1 MVKLLDLVEAAGVTT
16 LREALVARELERYKM
31 NIAAFSETH
40 LADEG
45 QLTEA
50 GSEDCQYPD
59 SSPTGS
65 SSDLSLQQ
73 ITAPVTSTQTL
84 AITQHSTSRGPC
96 PLRDGLLAET
106 FSKPVLFSSPCV
118 SPHRRHWGQPLS
130 LNQSGECEPRG
141 LRLRRGPP
149 GRESRQMAFAMSA
162 QRLLQ
167 QRLRQLERS
176 TRGLKQELKSLQSL
190 AKDFEKFQEKYKTA
204 LKEFLAVTEK
214 QHVNNLDVNQ
224 LQERVFQLEK
234 SLQEVN
240 GRYNAEKQKRKM
252 LHNALTELRG
262 NIRVHCRVRPPMS
275 FNSVEGDA
283 SMLER
288 SVAGSEQ
295 VIHLINDE
303 TIQVKCS
310 RSGLTAVTRC
320 LNLNV
325 KLKSNLSSNNNG
337 ALYWVYGRDDSQE
350 SIFEEVRPLLT
361 SLLDG
366 YNVCIMAYGQSGSGK
381 TYTMLGPHSEENFTF
396 STEPKV
402 DEGIIPKAA
411 RELYSLMSERPS
423 ETYSVEVSVVEVYN
437 NDIIDLLGKRSGGN
451 LRVKREA
458 VATLA
463 ASNEIPLLASTL
475 VKNLLQQGAER
486 LLTITYCRMLS
497 PESGYPLKHPPGEKH
512 VENPTSILN
521 VISHGLQHRAKHP
534 TLIHAH
540 SSRSH
545 LVITIAITTKAIADN
560 RADHSSEL
568 SFQSIAAK
576 QSNTEASVF
585 SKHLK
590 SKLQLV
596 DLAGSEC
603 IGMSGV
609 TGSALRET
617 SFINRSLSA
626 LADVFGA
633 LAEQRSH
640 IPYRNSKLTHLL
652 QDSLGGDAKL
662 LVMVCVSPG
671 QKYIT
676 ESLQSLG
683 FGYRARQVQKGHAR
697 KIPARQV
704 GGNKYFDLQTM

>member
-1 MVKLLDLVEAAGVTT
+1 M
-16 LREALVARELERYKM
+16 
-31 NIAAFSETH
+31 
-40 LADEG
+40 
-45 QLTEA
+45 
-50 GSEDCQYPD
+50 
-59 SSPTGS
+59 
-65 SSDLSLQQ
+65 
-73 ITAPVTSTQTL
+73 
-84 AITQHSTSRGPC
+84 
-96 PLRDGLLAET
+96 
-106 FSKPVLFSSPCV
+106 
-118 SPHRRHWGQPLS
+118 
-130 LNQSGECEPRG
+130 
-141 LRLRRGPP
+141 
-149 GRESRQMAFAMSA
+149 
-162 QRLLQ
+162 
-167 QRLRQLERS
+167 
-176 TRGLKQELKSLQSL
+176 
-190 AKDFEKFQEKYKTA
+190 FEF
-204 LKEFLAVTEK
+204 
-214 QHVNNLDVNQ
+214 
-224 LQERVFQLEK
+224 ERV
-234 SLQEVN
+234 
-240 GRYNAEKQKRKM
+240 
-252 LHNALTELRG
+252 
-262 NIRVHCRVRPPMS
+262 
-275 FNSVEGDA
+275 
-283 SMLER
+283 
-288 SVAGSEQ
+288 
-295 VIHLINDE
+295 
-303 TIQVKCS
+303 
-310 RSGLTAVTRC
+310 
-320 LNLNV
+320 
-325 KLKSNLSSNNNG
+325 
-337 ALYWVYGRDDSQE
+337 YGPDDSQE

-396 STEPKV
+396 STEPKI
-402 DEGIIPKAA
+402 DEGIIPKVA

-451 LRVKREA
+451 LHVKREA
-458 VATLA
+458 VTTPA
-463 ASNEIPLLASTL
+463 ASNEIPLLASMYQRF
-475 VKNLLQQGAER
+475 KYYR
-486 LLTITYCRMLS
+486 
-497 PESGYPLKHPPGEKH
+497 H

-521 VISHGLQHRAKHP
+521 VISHGLQHRTKHP

-576 QSNTEASVF
+576 HSTTEASVF

-603 IGMSGV
+603 VGMSGV

-652 QDSLGGDAKL
+652 QDSLGGGAKL

-697 KIPARQV
+697 KIPARQ
-704 GGNKYFDLQTM
+704 GKKHAESGWQA